1 VLPLAVAPAA
11 GMKRLHVQDTAGCSS
26 LLEPTADGGWAP
38 WCKASLERRA
48 VPAIT
53 LGSALAL
60 AGDLPIRLVKVD
72 AQGLDAEIFRQ
83 TPKAMLRSVQAVS
96 LELHKDTSHCRGK
109 LLYKRELC
117 PAAVATLASLGFRY
131 VGYVSLRGGGSTNS
145 SMIVQKRLVPGSS
158 CPTDELARSWEKR
171 FCEIQAYFVNT
182 EGEVPPLAIR
192 ELLVA

>member
-1 VLPLAVAPAA
+1 
-11 GMKRLHVQDTAGCSS
+11 MKRLYVQDTAGCSS
-26 LLEPTADGGWAP
+26 LLEPMADGGWAP
-38 WCKASLERRA
+38 WCKAPLERRA

-53 LGSALAL
+53 LSSALAL
-60 AGDLPIRLVKVD
+60 AGELPIRLLKVD
-72 AQGLDAEIFRQ
+72 AQGVDTDLFRQ
-83 TPKAMLRSVQAVS
+83 TPKAMLRRVQAVS
-96 LELHKDTSHCRGK
+96 LELHKHTAHCRGK

-131 VGYVSLRGGGSTNS
+131 VGYVSLRGGGSGGGGS
-145 SMIVQKRLVPGSS
+145 SNGSMLQRRLVAGSR

-182 EGEVPPLAIR
+182 DGDVPTLAIG